1 MEPEDEFYLRLRSD
15 APEVVYVDLAVDG
28 TAIQKGQRAHPGR
41 TSRVGVIRADSIAGK
56 QRTTEVALRIA
67 VREGK
72 SPRWIERGCDCLCIL
87 DWSGRGHVLRQSEL
101 SYPAGGFP
109 SRVNPVLI
117 VPHPVVVASTV
128 KYDVPENTYY
138 LNPSLA
144 SSDVG
149 YVPGKSNEEQKKG
162 GKSAEGTTALRTH
175 QFSQPSTSSKKPKKQ
190 EDDEQSTTS
199 ESEDEP
205 KEKDPKKLGT
215 ITLKYCST
223 IGLIHAGILAKP
235 PNWDEERLRKTCSK
249 RTREDHARIL
259 SEIKIRKFELLS
271 ERINGQGEKVV
282 ERTEVEMLDL
292 TESDI

>member
-1 MEPEDEFYLRLRSD
+1 M
-15 APEVVYVDLAVDG
+15 
-28 TAIQKGQRAHPGR
+28 
-41 TSRVGVIRADSIAGK
+41 
-56 QRTTEVALRIA
+56 
-67 VREGK
+67 
-72 SPRWIERGCDCLCIL
+72 
-87 DWSGRGHVLRQSEL
+87 
-101 SYPAGGFP
+101 
-109 SRVNPVLI
+109 
-117 VPHPVVVASTV
+117 VASTV
-128 KYDVPENTYY
+128 KYAVPENTYY

-162 GKSAEGTTALRTH
+162 VKSAEGTTALRTH

-235 PNWDEERLRKTCSK
+235 PNWDEERLKKTCSK

-282 ERTEVEMLDL
+282 ERTEVEILDL